1 MGRADACHPV
11 FRELEELGIRLSRTR
26 EAILVLFSETS
37 SPLSVP
43 RILESLEETGRR
55 PNKTTVYR
63 ELEFLKGL
71 GIVKELTLRN
81 DLALY
86 ELVGPHHHHLV
97 CVDCGTVRDI
107 AVSDESL
114 LCEERRIGRREGFRI
129 LEHSL
134 EFFGLCGKCRQ
145 RVP

>member
-1 MGRADACHPV
+1 MKECISVLG
-11 FRELEELGIRLSRTR
+11 ELSSRGVRMTRTR
-26 EAILVLFSETS
+26 EAILSLFSEAGA
-37 SPLSVP
+37 PLSVP

-86 ELVGPHHHHLV
+86 ELSGPHHHHLV

-114 LCEERRIGRREGFRI
+114 LREERRIERKEGFRV

-134 EFFGLCGKCRQ
+134 EFFGICGNCR
-145 RVP
+145 

>member
-1 MGRADACHPV
+1 MKECISVLG
-11 FRELEELGIRLSRTR
+11 ELSSRGVRMTRTR
-26 EAILVLFSETS
+26 EAMLSLFSEAEA
-37 SPLSVP
+37 PLSVP
-43 RILESLEETGRR
+43 RILESLEETGKR

-63 ELEFLKGL
+63 ELEFLKGQ
-71 GIVKELTLRN
+71 GVVKELTLRN

-86 ELVGPHHHHLV
+86 ELSGPHHHHLV

-114 LCEERRIGRREGFRI
+114 LREERRIERKEGFRV

-134 EFFGLCGKCRQ
+134 EFFGICGNCR
-145 RVP
+145 